1 MAQLLPIFL
10 TVFVA
15 ELGDK
20 TQVATLLFAAQRQQ
34 NPVWVFAAAATAL
47 VASSAVAVML
57 GTAAQQYLAE
67 LPLKLLAGVGFMLIG
82 AWTIFCHFR

>member
-10 TVFVA
+10 TVFLA